1 MLLEICVDSVESAV
15 TAERGGAQR
24 IELCSDLLEGG
35 ITPSPGLLELVR
47 KRLQID
53 IFVMIRPRGGD
64 FCYTAEEFAVMKA
77 DIQYAKRLGADGVVL
92 GILNADGY
100 VDVPRTKELVE
111 LANPLPVTF
120 HRAIDVSIDFADS
133 LERIIA
139 SGAQRVLTS
148 GGKRRVIDS
157 IQRIS
162 DAIDLA
168 RDRITIMAG
177 GGLSPENIRMV
188 AEGTGAAEYH
198 ASLNTRISSPV
209 RHRNH
214 SLFLGLN
221 MDREYSRYVVREEDV
236 RALRGELDWVDGE
249 RSSTAQNAVND
260 A

>member
-1 MLLEICVDSVESAV
+1 MLLEICVDSVESAIA
-15 TAERGGAQR
+15 AESGGAQR
-24 IELCSDLLEGG
+24 VELCSNLLEGG
-35 ITPSPGLLELVR
+35 VTPSPGLLELVR

-53 IFVMIRPRGGD
+53 TFVMIRPRGGD

-77 DIQYAKRLGADGVVL
+77 DIQYAKELGADGVVF
-92 GILNADGY
+92 GILDADGY
-100 VDVPRTKELVE
+100 VDVPRTRELVE

-148 GGKRRVIDS
+148 GGTRRVMDS
-157 IQRIS
+157 IQRIYE
-162 DAIDLA
+162 AIDST
-168 RDRITIMAG
+168 RERITIMVG
-177 GGLSPENIRMV
+177 GGLSPENIRKV
-188 AEGTGAAEYH
+188 AEGSGAAEYH

-209 RHRNH
+209 GHRHR

-221 MDREYSRYVVREEDV
+221 MDREYSRYVVREKDV
-236 RALRGELDWVDGE
+236 RALREELNWVDGE
-249 RSSTAQNAVND
+249 RASTAQNAVND